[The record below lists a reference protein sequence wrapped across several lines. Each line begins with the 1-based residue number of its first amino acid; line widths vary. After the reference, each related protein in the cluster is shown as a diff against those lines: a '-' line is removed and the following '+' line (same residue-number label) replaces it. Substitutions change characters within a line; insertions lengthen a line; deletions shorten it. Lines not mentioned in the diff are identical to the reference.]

1 MKVLAHLI
9 YEYTKGLRSLA
20 LHTIH
25 TSEKDAAIERLR
37 YYGINYIFQ
46 QVNPEKVNVFFG
58 DDNCLEIV
66 KTFIDKRITDLS
78 PEEDFILGVMLGYD
92 RKQQFERYLDRTKK
106 YNNKVHKLEYIQKPS
121 FHLYN

>member
-25 TSEKDAAIERLR
+25 SSEREAATERLR

-66 KTFIDKRITDLS
+66 KTFIEKRITDLS

-92 RKQQFERYLDRTKK
+92 RKQQFERYLDRMKK
-106 YNNKVHKLEYIQKPS
+106 YNNKVHKLEYIPKPS

>member
-9 YEYTKGLRSLA
+9 YEYSKGLRSLA
-20 LHTIH
+20 LHTIQS
-25 TSEKDAAIERLR
+25 SEKEATAERLR
-37 YYGINYIFQ
+37 SHGLNYIFQ
-46 QVNPEKVNVFFG
+46 QVNPNKYNVFFG

-66 KTFIDKRITDLS
+66 KTFVEKRITDLS

-92 RKQQFERYLDRTKK
+92 RKQQFERYLDRVKK
-106 YNNKVHKLEYIQKPS
+106 YNNKVHKLDYIQKPS